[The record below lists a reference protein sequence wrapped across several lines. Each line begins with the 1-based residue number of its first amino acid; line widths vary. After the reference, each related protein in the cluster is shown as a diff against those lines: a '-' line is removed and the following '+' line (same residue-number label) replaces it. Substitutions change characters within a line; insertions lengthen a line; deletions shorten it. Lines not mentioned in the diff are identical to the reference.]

1 MDGTIILETKR
12 TYLRQIYLEDFEEI
26 AAILGDCE
34 IMYAWEHAF
43 TDEEIYNWIRENIVR
58 YTRDG
63 YSYWAVVLKD
73 TGRIIG
79 VMGILKELV
88 DDEIYTGIGYIFHKA
103 FWHQGFALECAEACK
118 NYAFH
123 VFQLSLLTAQIR
135 PENTSSIKLA
145 EKLGISVIK
154 RFKRI
159 YREKTMPHI
168 YMDVSNSCCFG

>member
-1 MDGTIILETKR
+1 MINGTIILETKR

-43 TDEEIYNWIRENIVR
+43 TDEEIYDWIRENIVR

-79 VMGILKELV
+79 VRGILK
-88 DDEIYTGIGYIFHKA
+88 
-103 FWHQGFALECAEACK
+103 
-118 NYAFH
+118 
-123 VFQLSLLTAQIR
+123 
-135 PENTSSIKLA
+135 
-145 EKLGISVIK
+145 
-154 RFKRI
+154 
-159 YREKTMPHI
+159 
-168 YMDVSNSCCFG
+168 